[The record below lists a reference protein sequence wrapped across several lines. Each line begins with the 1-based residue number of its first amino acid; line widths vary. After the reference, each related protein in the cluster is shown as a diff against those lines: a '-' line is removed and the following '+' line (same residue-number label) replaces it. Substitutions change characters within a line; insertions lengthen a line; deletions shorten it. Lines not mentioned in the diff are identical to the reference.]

1 MTTYNIGDKI
11 EVIGTDGIYTTYQ
24 EMADLLGSKLYRSG
38 ARPNLMEFEIV
49 NKREHLRLNEMVYL
63 LKNSDGEFLFTDD
76 CNGTRFILIEMAKQ
90 EGPFLQ
96 TGEEFEH
103 TKTLNFIYERLI
115 EVHGEN
121 SNFDYMH
128 KLKNAIA
135 TVEDRESPCNQA
147 TLEEKPKPES
157 EYDKGM
163 REAMQKIAVS
173 CGKKFAVDIGYEE
186 LPDLVESLVNPKQE
200 NPKRVKVEYVK
211 VEDSIFDL
219 RPDFEAGE
227 LFVKIGDNYEVVLSA
242 QCLATSLTVGS
253 CYRRVE
259 TEIDERQEFIERWAS
274 EIKNVGTMT
283 YKDILGRMYDSAN
296 SN

>member
-135 TVEDRESPCNQA
+135 MVEDRESPCNQA
-147 TLEEKPKPES
+147 ALNK
-157 EYDKGM
+157 
-163 REAMQKIAVS
+163 
-173 CGKKFAVDIGYEE
+173 
-186 LPDLVESLVNPKQE
+186 
-200 NPKRVKVEYVK
+200 PKRVKVSYV
-211 VEDSIFDL
+211 SA
-219 RPDFEAGE
+219 DFSKEWKAVRYYNEVGE
-227 LFVKIGDNYEVVLSA
+227 LFVVDFNGNYSNVNDISGTWYEVI
-242 QCLATSLTVGS
+242 CKNYDSLFIQI
-253 CYRRVE
+253 E
-259 TEIDERQEFIERWAS
+259 TEIDERQEFIDAA
-274 EIKNVGTMT
+274 IGVLNVHYQNAAATLCG
-283 YKDILGRMYDSAN
+283 DLFDSGKFKLVNAD
-296 SN
+296 